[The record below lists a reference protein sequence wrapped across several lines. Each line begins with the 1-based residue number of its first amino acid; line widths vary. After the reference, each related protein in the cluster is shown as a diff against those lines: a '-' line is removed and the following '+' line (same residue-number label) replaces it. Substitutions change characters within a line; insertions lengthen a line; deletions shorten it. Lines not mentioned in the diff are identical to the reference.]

1 MWKSIKFISYK
12 YSLHQR
18 TPLHIAA
25 KENYERTA
33 ECIIDQGADTNIK
46 DNDGVRECTVRTT
59 GGRLQNCYILEIHF
73 VNEACCYPL
82 SQAFCRNVFF
92 FLGRNLQKQEEE
104 TLVCFIM
111 WMKSVSTYIV
121 RRPGNEATMLHR
133 WTISCHLCCAVLH
146 VRHLYFTSEALN
158 LSDASKYRRI
168 GLLGACA

>member
-1 MWKSIKFISYK
+1 MLFHETMVLVIQIYLHACRCQSNSLAIYK

-82 SQAFCRNVFF
+82 SQAFCQKCF
-92 FLGRNLQKQEEE
+92 FLGCNLQKQEEE
-104 TLVCFIM
+104 SLVHFIM
-111 WMKSVSTYIV
+111 
-121 RRPGNEATMLHR
+121 
-133 WTISCHLCCAVLH
+133 
-146 VRHLYFTSEALN
+146 
-158 LSDASKYRRI
+158 
-168 GLLGACA
+168 